1 VLSLAHVSNGAIPV
15 AITPPSIT
23 TSALTV
29 NALTTPTTPTLT
41 ITGGASG
48 HYTYFVYAL
57 DNTGT
62 NYSASAGV
70 ATTVGPTTLGVGN
83 TIQVNCPAAVTGQ
96 VGSYSVVR
104 SAGGTNQGTIGT
116 CAGSGSLTDN
126 GISATVTTKTAGTNT
141 TGPVSLPGYN
151 PYNPASVAITGG
163 AISGTSMV
171 PQTILCH
178 AGTDAGCTP
187 TAALLSNTQI
197 SNYGQG
203 AASITMTGPTLAD
216 GINFVFIAETAQA
229 VNFWEYT
236 SNSQNIRLDGAASLV
251 TSIYFAA
258 PAVGDSFACVASNN
272 AVVLSCSTR
281 AGTSSSTP

>member
-1 VLSLAHVSNGAIPV
+1 
-15 AITPPSIT
+15 
-23 TSALTV
+23 
-29 NALTTPTTPTLT
+29 
-41 ITGGASG
+41 
-48 HYTYFVYAL
+48 
-57 DNTGT
+57 
-62 NYSASAGV
+62 
-70 ATTVGPTTLGVGN
+70 
-83 TIQVNCPAAVTGQ
+83 
-96 VGSYSVVR
+96 
-104 SAGGTNQGTIGT
+104 
-116 CAGSGSLTDN
+116 
-126 GISATVTTKTAGTNT
+126 
-141 TGPVSLPGYN
+141 
-151 PYNPASVAITGG
+151 
-163 AISGTSMV
+163 MV